1 MSSIDA
7 RKDEAL
13 KYFEEKFKIKIKN
26 KDIFLEALTHS
37 SFINENKK

>member
-1 MSSIDA
+1 MANIDI
-7 RKDEAL
+7 KSDQAL
-13 KYFEEKFKIKIKN
+13 KYFEEKFKIKIQN

>member
-1 MSSIDA
+1 MSSIES

-13 KYFEEKFKIKIKN
+13 KYFEAKFKIKIRN
-26 KDIFLEALTHS
+26 KDYYLEALTHS